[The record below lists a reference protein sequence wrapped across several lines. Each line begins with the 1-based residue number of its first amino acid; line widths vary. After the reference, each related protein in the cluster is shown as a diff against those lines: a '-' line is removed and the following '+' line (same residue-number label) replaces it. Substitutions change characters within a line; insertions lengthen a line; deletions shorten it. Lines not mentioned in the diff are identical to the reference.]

1 MAPPPPRL
9 AALLLAALLLAAG
22 SGPGAV
28 AAGVFQV
35 RRKFPAGVGG
45 EDAGAN
51 ISALRVHD
59 GRRHGRLLAAAD
71 LPLGG
76 LGLPTDTGYVPA
88 LASFFILG
96 RFRCGMLD
104 FVVGIAG
111 PVPARAGST
120 SQRSSWGRRPGATT
134 SRSTLAATSSGL
146 TASTAKN
153 APARADSGYRF
164 PLFCF
169 LFVSELQISSAV
181 SILM

>member
-9 AALLLAALLLAAG
+9 AALLLAALLLAA
-22 SGPGAV
+22 SSAPGAV
-28 AAGVFQV
+28 AGSVFQV

-45 EDAGAN
+45 DSGAN

-96 RFRCGMLD
+96 DFR
-104 FVVGIAG
+104 VGA
-111 PVPARAGST
+111 
-120 SQRSSWGRRPGATT
+120 
-134 SRSTLAATSSGL
+134 
-146 TASTAKN
+146 
-153 APARADSGYRF
+153 
-164 PLFCF
+164 
-169 LFVSELQISSAV
+169 
-181 SILM
+181 